1 LGVAF
6 WILVARL
13 YSASDV
19 GLGFDPGHCRTIDS
33 PRIPR
38 VKSRA
43 KSISKSGELRVI
55 SFDVDVKE
63 GTSYPV
69 RKLAVPRFLSLEW

>member
-1 LGVAF
+1 M
-6 WILVARL
+6 ARL

-69 RKLAVPRFLSLEW
+69 RRLAVPRFLSLGW